1 MNGLRIVAGGLIIGN
16 DKNGRFEPSP
26 QLALALRGEDYR
38 QRVDLPAEDERVIR
52 YLKGETVVVDK
63 PYKGYVLFCVDG
75 YPLGWCKG
83 NGSGT
88 MKNKYYPGW
97 RMQ

>member
-1 MNGLRIVAGGLIIGN
+1 MLQRINLTA
-16 DKNGRFEPSP
+16 S
-26 QLALALRGEDYR
+26 
-38 QRVDLPAEDERVIR
+38 DERAVR
-52 YLKGETVVVDK
+52 YLKGETILSDCMD
-63 PYKGYVLFCVDG
+63 KGYVLVCVDG

-88 MKNKYYPGW
+88 LKNKYYPGW